1 MTIRQFR
8 IAVAG
13 AVMVVFAPVSAVH
26 LESLSEKCDRFE
38 KQTDSIEQMQ
48 QAARELEADLAQYPD
63 IPDKARAYLLVVKL
77 SSGSYEPAKL
87 EKLLNAALRIPQI
100 RTYDEIAARY
110 LLGNVLFAKPDHEGA
125 FEQWDVLKE
134 RANELLRNKAELDTV
149 KPPAYRKP
157 PPQSIANIYRVT
169 VEKRSEILFGEGR
182 VKDASVLL
190 ADYAK
195 DILAVAPL
203 YDRDTQD
210 LMIDCAARAWTI
222 AGIELYKSGLRESSS
237 ELFAGSLA
245 ALKEG
250 KLQNDLISH
259 ASFQMEFGQSLAEH
273 AEHEKALQNVV
284 RLFEASTNKPWLVD
298 ASLPVIQQMDL
309 LQRYG
314 FLLKLIS
321 VCAENTDYLNLH
333 LLYLEAGVCAHELGI
348 NDQAVL
354 HFEDFLR
361 LFPDHT
367 LRRVVEGYLGPL
379 RENKD
384 VLLEEALRLRRQRT
398 QPFTRRVNYR
408 QKQADTGIT
417 PDAES
422 TRASDDPATEQ
433 AAHTGDDGSPSSKHK
448 LLVWCFGFILLS
460 VLLVCLALWR
470 RRTWACN

>member
-13 AVMVVFAPVSAVH
+13 AVMVAFAPVNAGR
-26 LESLSEKCDRFE
+26 LESLSEKCHRFE

-48 QAARELEADLAQYPD
+48 RAARELEADLDQYPD
-63 IPDKARAYLLVVKL
+63 NPDKARAYLLVVKL
-77 SSGSYEPAKL
+77 SSGSYEPARV
-87 EKLLNAALRIPQI
+87 EGLLNAALSIPQI
-100 RTYDEIAARY
+100 TTYDEITARY
-110 LLGNVLFAKPDHEGA
+110 LLGNILFAKPDHQGA
-125 FEQWDVLKE
+125 FEQWDVLKKQ
-134 RANELLRNKAELDTV
+134 ANRLLSNKDELDTV

-182 VKDASVLL
+182 VKDASGLL
-190 ADYAK
+190 ADYAN

-222 AGIELYKSGLRESSS
+222 AGIELYKSGLRETSS
-237 ELFAGSLA
+237 ELFAASLA
-245 ALKEG
+245 SLKEA

-259 ASFQMEFGQSLAEH
+259 VSFQMEFGQSLAEH

-284 RLFEASTNKPWLVD
+284 RLFEASSRKPWLVD
-298 ASLPVIQQMDL
+298 ASLPVIQEMDL

-321 VCAENTDYLNLH
+321 VCAENTDYSSLH

-361 LFPDHT
+361 LFPDHK
-367 LRRVVEGYLGPL
+367 LRRVVEGYLDPL
-379 RENKD
+379 RQNKD
-384 VLLEEALRLRRQRT
+384 VLLEEALRLRRQRAR
-398 QPFTRRVNYR
+398 PFTRRINFQR
-408 QKQADTGIT
+408 KQADVPVT
-417 PDAES
+417 PDGES
-422 TRASDDPATEQ
+422 TRASDNPAMGQ
-433 AAHTGDDGSPSSKHK
+433 AAHTGDHGPTPSNHK
-448 LLVWCFGFILLS
+448 LLLWCLGAILLS
-460 VLLVCLALWR
+460 VLLLCFAFWR
-470 RRTWACN
+470 RRTKAFH